1 MTLSQEAKNKILEI
15 LGSKEFMS
23 DLYEG
28 LDEKKR
34 IELGQ
39 FYTPGKICIQMIEK
53 FETVDSLAGQTILD
67 PCCGSGNLLIACLIA
82 GADSDKLFG
91 NEYDSVAVELC
102 RKRINRACDILGKPH
117 IKDWQIHQGN
127 ALHKF
132 ALTYFDED
140 YEEMYFDGCTQKSA
154 RNKKLNNESY
164 DAYLQSSRFK
174 KKYPELYEEELS
186 LNLNTIQKK
195 QAEATGSFDLFGGL
209 F

>member
-1 MTLSQEAKNKILEI
+1 MILSQEAKNKILEI

-28 LDEKKR
+28 LDEEKR
-34 IELGQ
+34 KALNM

-53 FETVDSLAGQTILD
+53 FETIDSLAGQTILD

-102 RKRINRACDILGKPH
+102 RKRINRACDILGKSH

-140 YEEMYFDGCTQKSA
+140 YEEMYFDGKTQHAA

-164 DAYLQSSRFK
+164 NAYLQSSRFK

-195 QAEATGSFDLFGGL
+195 QVEATGSFDLFGGL